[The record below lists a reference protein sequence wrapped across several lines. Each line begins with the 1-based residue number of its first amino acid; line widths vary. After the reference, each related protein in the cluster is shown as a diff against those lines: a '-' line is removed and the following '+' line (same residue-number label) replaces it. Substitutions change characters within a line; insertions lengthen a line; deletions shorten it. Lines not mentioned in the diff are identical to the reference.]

1 MPPMPTFLCRTI
13 SPDGRSISERKVPAA
28 SAAGL
33 RRQLESDGHF
43 VLDVRRTDGGPGIA
57 SVFRRTPGRESGDL
71 ISFNRE
77 FAVLLKAGLPVVGA
91 LDAVMEHRGE
101 NAGVLGR
108 FLSQVRGDVAAGLP
122 LSDAVAKHPVSR
134 LYVATLRAGER
145 SGDLVSALER
155 FLAYRKKV
163 AEVRQQVVAA
173 SVYPIILAAVSAFTL
188 LFLLF
193 YVVPA
198 FAGPFADAG
207 ADLPGLTRALLGF
220 SEALRSRYS
229 FFLLALAALSAGGF
243 FLWRTE
249 SGRRILDRWKLSV
262 PVLGTLY
269 FHYAAATLTRT
280 LGTVLSGGTPLV
292 ESLRVAGG
300 VLDNRHLNEKIHAV
314 GKAMEQGE
322 RFADSLRRTG
332 ALPGLAIRMIDAG
345 EGAGALGPV
354 LEDVADYYD
363 ADVNARLRMLT
374 AAVEPAL
381 MILMGGLIG
390 LIVLAM
396 YLPIFQLAGT
406 IS

>member
-1 MPPMPTFLCRTI
+1 MPAT
-13 SPDGRSISERKVPAA
+13 SV
-28 SAAGL
+28 AGL
-33 RRQLESDGHF
+33 RRQLESEGHF
-43 VLDVRRTDGGPGIA
+43 VLDLRRIDTTPGIT
-57 SVFRRTPGRESGDL
+57 SRFRRSPGREGADL
-71 ISFNRE
+71 VSFNRE

-91 LDAVMEHRGE
+91 LDAILEH
-101 NAGVLGR
+101 AGDGSETLRR
-108 FLSQVRGDVAAGLP
+108 FLEKLRADVAGGLP
-122 LSDAVAKHPVSR
+122 LSEAAANHSVSR

-163 AEVRQQVVAA
+163 AEVRQQVIAA
-173 SVYPIILAAVSAFTL
+173 SVYPLILTVVSVFTL
-188 LFLLF
+188 SFLMF

-198 FAGPFADAG
+198 FTGPFRDAG
-207 ADLPGLTRALLGF
+207 AELPGLTRALLGF
-220 SEALRSRYS
+220 SEALRARYPAM
-229 FFLLALAALSAGGF
+229 LPALAGLVACGIY
-243 FLWRTE
+243 LWRTE
-249 SGRRILDRWKLSV
+249 TGRGLLDRWKLSL
-262 PVLGTLY
+262 PMIGPLY
-269 FHYAAATLTRT
+269 FHYAAAILTRT
-280 LGTVLSGGTPLV
+280 LGTVLAGGTPLV

-300 VLDNRHLNEKIHAV
+300 VLDNRHLNERLRAV

-345 EGAGALGPV
+345 EGTGAMAPV

-363 ADVNARLRMLT
+363 ADVNTRLRMLT

>member
-1 MPPMPTFLCRTI
+1 
-13 SPDGRSISERKVPAA
+13 
-28 SAAGL
+28 
-33 RRQLESDGHF
+33 
-43 VLDVRRTDGGPGIA
+43 
-57 SVFRRTPGRESGDL
+57 
-71 ISFNRE
+71 
-77 FAVLLKAGLPVVGA
+77 
-91 LDAVMEHRGE
+91 
-101 NAGVLGR
+101 
-108 FLSQVRGDVAAGLP
+108 VAAGLP
-122 LSDAVAKHPVSR
+122 LSEAVAKHPVSR

-173 SVYPIILAAVSAFTL
+173 SVYPIILAAVSLFTL
-188 LFLLF
+188 AFLLF

-207 ADLPGLTRALLGF
+207 AELPGLTRALLGF

-229 FFLLALAALSAGGF
+229 LFLLVLVGLSAGGF

-249 SGRRILDRWKLSV
+249 GGRRILDRWKLSV

-269 FHYAAATLTRT
+269 FHYAAAILTRT

-300 VLDNRHLNEKIHAV
+300 VLDNRHLNERLRAV

-332 ALPGLAIRMIDAG
+332 ALPGLAVRMIDAG
-345 EGAGALGPV
+345 EGAGAMGPV

>member
-1 MPPMPTFLCRTI
+1 MPTFTCRTI
-13 SPDGRSISERKVPAA
+13 SPDGRSASERKLPAA
-28 SAAGL
+28 SADGL
-33 RRQLESDGHF
+33 RRQLESEGHF
-43 VLDVRRTDGGPGIA
+43 VLDIRRTDSTPGLL
-57 SVFRRTPGRESGDL
+57 VWLRRPPGRESADL
-71 ISFNRE
+71 VGFNRE

-91 LDAVMEHRGE
+91 LDALLEHEGDGQVALR
-101 NAGVLGR
+101 R
-108 FLSQVRGDVAAGLP
+108 FLAQVRADVAAGLP
-122 LSDAVAKHPVSR
+122 LSEAVAKHPVSR

-173 SVYPIILAAVSAFTL
+173 SVYPIILAAVSIFTL
-188 LFLLF
+188 AFLLF

-207 ADLPGLTRALLGF
+207 AELPGLTRALLGF

-229 FFLLALAALSAGGF
+229 LFLLPLAGLSAGAF
-243 FLWRTE
+243 FLWRAE

-300 VLDNRHLNEKIHAV
+300 VLDNRHLNERLRAV

-332 ALPGLAIRMIDAG
+332 ALPGLAVRMIDAG

-363 ADVNARLRMLT
+363 ADVNTRLRMLT
-374 AAVEPAL
+374 AAVEPTL